1 MKALYFLISVCILA
15 FGLTISQIRYF
26 ILDTTY
32 ERVNYSLK
40 HAAHDGALQ
49 IDDEQVADGIIEFKE
64 TVALD
69 AIHLTLS
76 KNLLLNQD
84 LTPKEGS
91 FITDPVNIVETIY
104 IDDNFIDP
112 STGLIVTF
120 PFTYKYSNPVLNID
134 IERPIFGP
142 SIVCIIEAKVKFDD
156 EYQRY
161 VTIQE
166 YKK

>member
-40 HAAHDGALQ
+40 HAVHDGALQ
-49 IDDEQVADGIIEFKE
+49 IDNEKVADGIVEFDE
-64 TVALD
+64 SIAL
-69 AIHLTLS
+69 ATINTTLS

-104 IDDNFIDP
+104 IDHDFIDP
-112 STGLIVTF
+112 NTGLSVSF
-120 PFTYKYSNPVLNID
+120 PFTYKYSNPLLNIN

-142 SIVCIIEAKVKFDD
+142 SIVCVIEAKVKFDD
-156 EYQRY
+156 EYQKY

>member
-1 MKALYFLISVCILA
+1 MKALYFLIGICFLA
-15 FGLTISQIRYF
+15 FGLTIFQIRYL

-40 HAAHDGALQ
+40 HAVHDGALQ
-49 IDDEQVADGIIEFKE
+49 IDNEKVADGIIEFDE
-64 TVALD
+64 AVALET
-69 AIHLTLS
+69 IHLTLS

-84 LTPKEGS
+84 LSPKEGS
-91 FITDPVNIVETIY
+91 YITDPLNIVETVY
-104 IDDNFIDP
+104 IDHNFIDTD
-112 STGLIVTF
+112 TGLPVTF
-120 PFTYKYSNPVLNID
+120 PFTYKYSNPLLNID

-142 SIVCIIEAKVKFDD
+142 SIVCVIEAKVRFDD

-166 YKK
+166 YKY

>member
-1 MKALYFLISVCILA
+1 MKALYFLIGICFLA
-15 FGLTISQIRYF
+15 FGLTIFQIRYL

-40 HAAHDGALQ
+40 HAVHDGALQ
-49 IDDEQVADGIIEFKE
+49 IDNEKVADGIIEFDE
-64 TVALD
+64 AVALET
-69 AIHLTLS
+69 IHLTLS

-84 LTPKEGS
+84 LSPKEGS
-91 FITDPVNIVETIY
+91 YITDPLNIVETVY
-104 IDDNFIDP
+104 IDHNFIDTD
-112 STGLIVTF
+112 TGLPVTF
-120 PFTYKYSNPVLNID
+120 PFTYKYSNPLLNID

-142 SIVCIIEAKVKFDD
+142 SIVFVIEAKVRFDD

-166 YKK
+166 YKY